1 VVEVDPVYTPEAQS
15 DVRALGFDPYNGL
28 GPLDDRFRPGVNDSV
43 GPAYRPARGPHEIDA
58 ASVLARE
65 GADVRLVRED
75 HTQQDRKSIDAY
87 LRWHGADHG
96 TGTEFKSL
104 ISANNIS
111 RATKRAML
119 DGAAQLSQRMGR
131 TEGVARG
138 QVLIDA
144 RHRDLSVDGALQACR
159 SAVGQANAHGQVL
172 PAKVVMV
179 LSDDTVCMFRPQAVA
194 AGGGTTR
201 YARPDESS
209 FRHVTR
215 DDRDWNDLW
224 RQQ

>member
-1 VVEVDPVYTPEAQS
+1 VEVDPAYVPQAQG

-28 GPLDDRFRPGVNDSV
+28 GSLDDRFRPGVNDSV
-43 GPAYRPARGPHEIDA
+43 GPDYRPARGPHEMNA
-58 ASVLARE
+58 ANVLARE

-87 LRWHGADHG
+87 VRWHRADHG

-104 ISANNIS
+104 ISANNVS

-119 DGAAQLSQRMGR
+119 DGATQLSQRMGR
-131 TEGVARG
+131 ADSVARG
-138 QVLIDA
+138 QVLVDA
-144 RHRDLSVDGALQACR
+144 RHRNLSVDGALQACR

-179 LSDDTVCMFRPQAVA
+179 LSDDAVCMFHPRVVA
-194 AGGGTTR
+194 DASGNTR
-201 YARPDESS
+201 YERPDESS
-209 FRHVTR
+209 FRHATR
-215 DDRDWNDLW
+215 DDNDWNDLW